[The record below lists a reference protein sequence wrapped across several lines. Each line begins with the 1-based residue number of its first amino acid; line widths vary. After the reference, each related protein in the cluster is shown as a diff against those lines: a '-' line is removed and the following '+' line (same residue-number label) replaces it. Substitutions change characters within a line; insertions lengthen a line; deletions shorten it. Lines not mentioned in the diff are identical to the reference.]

1 MPTSSGSA
9 YSKTIAQGAS
19 FKIVNIIVVTL
30 LSYHSTVEKVIITQK

>member
-1 MPTSSGSA
+1 MPVPIGSP